1 MEVLEINSQEFN
13 EQINTDGIVVIDC
26 YAVWCGPCK
35 LLGPII
41 DDLAHEQEDVTFYK
55 LNVDNND
62 VIAKQYGIMAIPTLL
77 FFNKGE
83 LKETSVGF
91 KSKDDIIE
99 IINNLK
105 K

>member
-13 EQINTDGIVVIDC
+13 EKINTDGIVIIDC

-41 DDLAHEQEDVTFYK
+41 DDLAHEQEDVIFYK